1 MSRRFTRNVTT
12 MTVKRTVRSAA
23 NEIRNIGYATAV
35 ENNDNIV
42 GADVAAGNV
51 LFYSGRDHI
60 PEGTSQYNTNP
71 I

>member
-12 MTVKRTVRSAA
+12 MNLKRNCRSAA
-23 NEIRNIGYATAV
+23 NEIRNLGYATAV
-35 ENNDNIV
+35 ENNENIV
-42 GADVAAGNV
+42 GADVAAGNA

-60 PEGTSQYNTNP
+60 PDGTSQYDTNP